1 MTNAKIRFHA
11 METGVKLYRV
21 AAELGICDSSLSR
34 KLRKE
39 LDEEDKM
46 LMEREIRELVN
57 NAVLTRISYDST
69 KYTVSVDVKFG

>member
-39 LDEEDKM
+39 LDEEETARI
-46 LMEREIRELVN
+46 MEIIDRLAAEK
-57 NAVLTRISYDST
+57 NATASPAIAAQA
-69 KYTVSVDVKFG
+69 

>member
-39 LDEEDKM
+39 LDEEETARI
-46 LMEREIRELVN
+46 MEIIDRLAAEK
-57 NAVLTRISYDST
+57 NA
-69 KYTVSVDVKFG
+69 TVSPAIAAQA

>member
-11 METGVKLYRV
+11 METGVKLYKV

-39 LDEEDKM
+39 LDEE
-46 LMEREIRELVN
+46 ET
-57 NAVLTRISYDST
+57 TRIMEIIDRLAT
-69 KYTVSVDVKFG
+69 EKNATAAPAAAQA

>member
-39 LDEEDKM
+39 LDEEETARI
-46 LMEREIRELVN
+46 MEIIDRLAAEKS
-57 NAVLTRISYDST
+57 A
-69 KYTVSVDVKFG
+69 TVSPAIAQAHAFQA

>member
-39 LDEEDKM
+39 LDKEETARI
-46 LMEREIRELVN
+46 MEIIDRLAAEKNVTAAP
-57 NAVLTRISYDST
+57 AVAAQA
-69 KYTVSVDVKFG
+69 

>member
-39 LDEEDKM
+39 LDEEETARI
-46 LMEREIRELVN
+46 MEIIDRLAAEK
-57 NAVLTRISYDST
+57 NATASPAVAAQA
-69 KYTVSVDVKFG
+69 

>member
-39 LDEEDKM
+39 LDEEETARI
-46 LMEREIRELVN
+46 MEIIDRLAAEKNVT
-57 NAVLTRISYDST
+57 AAPATAQAHA
-69 KYTVSVDVKFG
+69 FQA